1 MKDEDMYIELGGA
14 IKERRKALKLTQEK
28 LSVKLG
34 ISRTA
39 LTNIEA
45 GRQRLH
51 VHKLCD
57 ISMALDLD
65 VQDLIPKEYFKRDE
79 PNDSK
84 IILSRKGLSRKQ
96 RDQILDLI

>member
-1 MKDEDMYIELGGA
+1 MKDKDMYVELGGA

-28 LSVKLG
+28 LSIKLG

-45 GRQRLH
+45 GRQHLH

-57 ISMALDLD
+57 ISVALDLD
-65 VQDLIPKEYFKRDE
+65 VQDLIPKEYFNKE
-79 PNDSK
+79 ETNNSE
-84 IILSRKGLSRKQ
+84 IILSRKDLSRKQ